1 MPLCVCVCL
10 CLCVCLCVS
19 VCLYM
24 CVISCSVMSDSLQ
37 LHGREPTRLLCPW
50 DFPGKNTGLGCHFL
64 LQGIF
69 PIQGLNPCLL
79 CLLYWQADSLLLSLY
94 QKPRGKPRL
103 THINGLLS
111 PRWWWLGKRLNHMGT
126 EWFVGFWWVFFQPQL
141 KINAYEFAGP
151 KATCKIIVQLH
162 VHTHTH
168 THTHT
173 KPTSTH
179 SAGHSYT

>member
-1 MPLCVCVCL
+1 MPLCVCVCV
-10 CLCVCLCVS
+10 CVCVCLCVS
-19 VCLYM
+19 VCVCLYL

-69 PIQGLNPCLL
+69 PIQGLNPYLL

-94 QKPRGKPRL
+94 RWATWEPQTDTYQRVIVSTLVVVREVAKPHGDRMICCFL
-103 THINGLLS
+103 
-111 PRWWWLGKRLNHMGT
+111 
-126 EWFVGFWWVFFQPQL
+126 VVFFLTSTENQCL
-141 KINAYEFAGP
+141 WICRTKSNLRS
-151 KATCKIIVQLH
+151 CMC
-162 VHTHTH
+162 THTH